1 MAYLKFFF
9 KKFFDNL
16 KHLDNIFWSLSS
28 PPPSAPSCSLESF
41 QHFHFLLHVCNK
53 THRMKIGLLACI
65 YTNMSSH
72 KIMDNI
78 VIIPLKNNDPSQLV
92 CRSHVI
98 SREQCFTAPQQ
109 SLALPLNFSKGDGI
123 GSPFVAER
131 AFSNYCQ
138 YFDQL
143 VESVCTSI
151 CTPQKLYFSE
161 KAKNIPV
168 L

>member
-1 MAYLKFFF
+1 
-9 KKFFDNL
+9 
-16 KHLDNIFWSLSS
+16 
-28 PPPSAPSCSLESF
+28 
-41 QHFHFLLHVCNK
+41 
-53 THRMKIGLLACI
+53 MKIGLLACI
-65 YTNMSSH
+65 YTNMSSY

-143 VESVCTSI
+143 VESVCTNI

-168 L
+168 LQKMSKKYLEDSLTACLFNYTRAVSFPLGPMIAIIMGFCPSHKIPSH